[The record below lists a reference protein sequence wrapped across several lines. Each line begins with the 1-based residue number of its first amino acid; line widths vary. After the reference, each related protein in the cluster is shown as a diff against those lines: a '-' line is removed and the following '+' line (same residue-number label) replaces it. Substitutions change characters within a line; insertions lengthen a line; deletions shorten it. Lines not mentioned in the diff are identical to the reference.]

1 MVHHDTTP
9 RLRIVLLVGSVR
21 SPRMANPLTQWLRSE
36 LADIAWLELDVID
49 LAEVE
54 LPPEQVSPGGGA
66 PSPVAHRLAAADG
79 FLVLTPEYNHSFPA
93 SLKNAID
100 WHFDEWAYK
109 PVAFVGYGAGSGGI
123 RAVEQLRLVF
133 PELRATTTRDAVLL
147 SSPWEQLDR
156 DGRFDASASTR
167 QALAA
172 TMEELRWWADTLR
185 AGRGQTALRSA

>member
-1 MVHHDTTP
+1 
-9 RLRIVLLVGSVR
+9 
-21 SPRMANPLTQWLRSE
+21 MANPLTQWLRSE

-54 LPPEQVSPGGGA
+54 LPSEQVSPGGGA

-93 SLKNAID
+93 ALKNAID

-133 PELRATTTRDAVLL
+133 PELRATTTREAVLL

-185 AGRGQTALRSA
+185 AGRGQTGLRSA